1 MRLKTKERWNRK
13 NSQALFLFA
22 VISNHPFTNFLVS
35 NQLELT
41 RLVFRIMLFA
51 STLVE
56 KKRTNQPQEQQGSTE
71 FPLESSRIL

>member
-41 RLVFRIMLFA
+41 RLVFWDHVVCIHFGGKEKNK
-51 STLVE
+51 STAG
-56 KKRTNQPQEQQGSTE
+56 TAG
-71 FPLESSRIL
+71 